1 MPEELLN
8 LLQEHPAF
16 KEYRCHRVSQ
26 EMRVDPLLNLCLRR
40 CLLHNLLDTAGRV
53 AKGVHGLKEV
63 ARLPVPDKVREA
75 LVMEILRQD
84 QLSEAKA
91 AALSKLDR

>member
-1 MPEELLN
+1 
-8 LLQEHPAF
+8 
-16 KEYRCHRVSQ
+16 
-26 EMRVDPLLNLCLRR
+26 
-40 CLLHNLLDTAGRV
+40 
-53 AKGVHGLKEV
+53 VHGLKEV